1 MCCWPVRNYS
11 TADMAAK
18 SVLTPEMTKVVVR
31 FSGDSGDGMQLTGDM
46 FSQSSGEAGFDLT
59 TTPDFPAEI
68 RAPQGSVG
76 GVSSFQI
83 QIGGTE
89 IYTPGDKVDVL
100 VVMNP
105 AALKANISYLK
116 PGGTIITDADS
127 FNPRNLKKAD
137 YEENPLEDG
146 SLDEYHI
153 INAPAT
159 SLTKEALKDLGLDNA
174 AQVRSKNMFALG
186 VVSFLFSQ
194 PLSRLI
200 RFIEKKFASKPKM
213 IEANVRA
220 LEAGYNF
227 GFSTEATVTSVVIP
241 PAKLPKGT
249 YRNIDGNTAIAWG
262 FLAAAEKAGKK
273 LSLCSYPITP
283 ASEILHELSA
293 RKDLGAIV
301 FQAEDEIAAVCA
313 AIGASFVGNLSITTT
328 SGPGLSLKS
337 EALGLALISEIPLVI
352 VDVQRAGPSTGLPT
366 KTEQS
371 DLNQALYGRHG
382 DAPMVVIAASS
393 PDDCFRFAFEAARIA
408 VEHTMPVMLLS
419 DTYLASGT
427 SPWRI
432 PDTDELP
439 AIKVPR
445 WEGDPEAWQS
455 FLRDEEYLNRY
466 WMIPG
471 DAGFEHRIGGLEKK
485 EGSGNLTYDP
495 LNHERMTHIRAEKVK
510 RVANRI
516 PAQEVYGAVSGEL
529 LVVGWGSTHGSIHT
543 ALDELMEEGE
553 KAVGFAH
560 FNYINPLPANT
571 AEVFGRYR
579 KILVCELNN
588 GQFVSYLRSTFPEIT
603 FLQYNKIQ
611 GQPFFA
617 TEIKAQI
624 INALTD

>member
-1 MCCWPVRNYS
+1 
-11 TADMAAK
+11 MASK
-18 SVLTPEMTKVVVR
+18 SILTPEMKKVVIR

-46 FSQSSGEAGFDLT
+46 FSQSSGQAGFDLT

-105 AALKANISYLK
+105 AALKGNLSYLK
-116 PGGTIITDADS
+116 PGGTIIADVDS

-137 YEENPLEDG
+137 YETNPLDDG
-146 SLDEYHI
+146 ALDEYNI
-153 INAPAT
+153 IAAPAT
-159 SLTKEALKDLGLDNA
+159 SLTKEALKDLGLDTA

-186 VVSFLFSQ
+186 VVSFIFSQ

-200 RFIEKKFASKPKM
+200 KFIEKKFAKKQVL

-227 GFSTEATVTSVVIP
+227 GFATEATGTTVVIP
-241 PAKLPKGT
+241 PAKLPRGT

-262 FLAAAEKAGKK
+262 FLAAAEKCGKK

-293 RKDLGAIV
+293 RKDMGAIV
-301 FQAEDEIAAVCA
+301 FQAEDEIAAICA
-313 AIGASFVGNLSITTT
+313 SIGASFVGNLSITST

-337 EALGLALISEIPLVI
+337 EAMGLALISEIPLVI

-382 DAPMVVIAASS
+382 DAPTVVIAASS
-393 PDDCFRFAFEAARIA
+393 PDDCFRFAYEAAKIA
-408 VEHTMPVMLLS
+408 IEHTMPVVLLS

-427 SPWRI
+427 SPWRV

-439 AIKVPR
+439 AIRVPKFT
-445 WEGDPEAWQS
+445 GPPEEWQS
-455 FLRDEEYLNRY
+455 FMREEEYLNRY
-466 WMIPG
+466 WMNPG

-485 EGSGNLTYDP
+485 EDSGNLTYDP
-495 LNHERMTHIRAEKVK
+495 INHERMTKIRAEKVQ
-510 RVANRI
+510 RVSRKIAPLEI
-516 PAQEVYGAVSGEL
+516 IGAQSGEL
-529 LVVGWGSTHGSIHT
+529 LIVGWGSTHGSIHT
-543 ALDELMEEGE
+543 AMNELMEDGE
-553 KAVGFAH
+553 TKVGFAH

-571 AEVFGRYR
+571 TEVFSKFS

-588 GQFVSYLRSTFPEIT
+588 GQFVNYLRGLLPE
-603 FLQYNKIQ
+603 FKFDQYNKIQ

-617 TEIKAQI
+617 SEIKAQI
-624 INALTD
+624 INSLTE

>member
-1 MCCWPVRNYS
+1 
-11 TADMAAK
+11 MASK
-18 SVLTPEMTKVVVR
+18 SVLTAEMTKVVVR

-105 AALKANISYLK
+105 AALKANIAYLK
-116 PGGTIITDADS
+116 PGGTIIADADS
-127 FNPRNLKKAD
+127 FSPRNLKKAD
-137 YEENPLEDG
+137 YEENPMEDG
-146 SLDEYHI
+146 SLDEFHI
-153 INAPAT
+153 IKAPAS
-159 SLTKEALKDLGLDNA
+159 SLTKEALKDLRLETA
-174 AQVRSKNMFALG
+174 AQTRSKNMFALG

-200 RFIEKKFASKPKM
+200 KFIEKKFAAKKIL

-262 FLAAAEKAGKK
+262 LLAAAEKAGKK

-293 RKDLGAIV
+293 RKDMGAIV
-301 FQAEDEIAAVCA
+301 FQAEDEIAAICA

-337 EALGLALISEIPLVI
+337 EAMGLALISEIPLVI

-393 PDDCFRFAFEAARIA
+393 PDDCFQYAYEAAKIA
-408 VEHTMPVMLLS
+408 IEHTMPVLLLS

-432 PDTDELP
+432 PDTSDLAP
-439 AIKVPR
+439 ITVPR
-445 WEGDPEAWQS
+445 FEGPPEEWQS
-455 FLRDEEYLNRY
+455 FKRDEENLNRY

-485 EGSGNLTYDP
+485 EGTGNLTYDP
-495 LNHERMTHIRAEKVK
+495 LNHELMTHIRAEKVQ
-510 RVANRI
+510 RVARKL
-516 PAQEVYGAVSGEL
+516 PEQLVYGAQSGDL
-529 LVVGWGSTHGSIHT
+529 LVIGWGSTHGSIHT
-543 ALDELMEEGE
+543 AVDELMEDGE
-553 KAVGFAH
+553 KSVGFTQ
-560 FNYINPLPANT
+560 FNYINPLPRNT
-571 AEVFGRYR
+571 ENVFGRFR
-579 KILVCELNN
+579 KILVMELNN
-588 GQFVSYLRSTFPEIT
+588 GQFVNYLRSTYPQFSY
-603 FLQYNKIQ
+603 LQFNKIQ

-617 TEIKAQI
+617 SEIKAQI